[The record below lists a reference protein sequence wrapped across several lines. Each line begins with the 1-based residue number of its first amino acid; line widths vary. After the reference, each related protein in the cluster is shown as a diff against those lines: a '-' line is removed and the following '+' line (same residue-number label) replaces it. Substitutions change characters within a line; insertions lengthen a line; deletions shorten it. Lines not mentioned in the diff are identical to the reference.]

1 MLDDGEAAL
10 FRYLVLAPFD
20 FGVGKFLDAAALQA
34 DQMIVVFAI
43 LEFEDRLAGF
53 EMVALQQS
61 RLLELGKHA
70 IHRGEADIDVFGQ
83 QLTVDILGGEMTRRR
98 LAEQVEDGHAR
109 HGCFETNILEFG
121 AFGHDAGLWSV
132 FVPGSGCPY
141 DIVFR
146 TISSPTRLLATPHM
160 LLRPTFP
167 SLLLLAACLGA
178 CSNTPD
184 ITSRLSPYRI
194 DVRQGNYVTQDMIAR
209 LKPGMSRDQ
218 VRFALGTPLV
228 ADMFHAD
235 RWDYVYRFQPGRG
248 EAQVRRIVVFFEE
261 GKLTR
266 VGGDVVA
273 ETAESATAAAAP
285 APAARIIE
293 VPAEPK
299 KD

>member
-1 MLDDGEAAL
+1 M
-10 FRYLVLAPFD
+10 P
-20 FGVGKFLDAAALQA
+20 
-34 DQMIVVFAI
+34 
-43 LEFEDRLAGF
+43 
-53 EMVALQQS
+53 S
-61 RLLELGKHA
+61 RLLL
-70 IHRGEADIDVFGQ
+70 
-83 QLTVDILGGEMTRRR
+83 
-98 LAEQVEDGHAR
+98 
-109 HGCFETNILEFG
+109 
-121 AFGHDAGLWSV
+121 
-132 FVPGSGCPY
+132 
-141 DIVFR
+141 
-146 TISSPTRLLATPHM
+146 
-160 LLRPTFP
+160 P
-167 SLLLLAACLGA
+167 SLLLTACLSA

-194 DVRQGNYVTQDMIAR
+194 DVRQGNYVTQDMVAR

-248 EAQVRRIVVFFEE
+248 EPQLRRLVVFFEE
-261 GKLTR
+261 GKLVR

-273 ETAESATAAAAP
+273 ETAEAAAGAAA